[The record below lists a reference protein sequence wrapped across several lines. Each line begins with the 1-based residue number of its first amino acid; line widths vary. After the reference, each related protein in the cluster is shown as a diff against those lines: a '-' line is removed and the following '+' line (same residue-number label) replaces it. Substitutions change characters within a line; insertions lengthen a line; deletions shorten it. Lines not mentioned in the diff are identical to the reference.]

1 MEALLNS
8 NAELINSI
16 AVQYRNGHGVLLKN
30 LGPLAAFLWL
40 HDDELQSSYPL
51 LWKKAQMSMAV
62 ADADPYDLVK
72 MQEAQQAASDL
83 LDAAK
88 LLA

>member
-1 MEALLNS
+1 
-8 NAELINSI
+8 
-16 AVQYRNGHGVLLKN
+16 
-30 LGPLAAFLWL
+30 LAAFLWL

-51 LWKKAQMSMAV
+51 LWKKAQTSLGA

-83 LDAAK
+83 LGAANF
-88 LLA
+88 LA